1 MTGAKEEDP
10 DEAMRKEW
18 AQLQGD
24 ETENEDDDSSSGS

>member
-24 ETENEDDDSSSGS
+24 DTEDEDE